1 MIATELYAPTLRES
15 PAEAELVSHKLM
27 YRAGL
32 IRKAAGGLYSYLPL
46 GWRTMKKIMQIIR
59 EEMDSAGGQEL
70 MMPIVQPAEI
80 WQESGRW
87 AVYGDE
93 MMRLKDRH
101 GREFALGP
109 THEEMITT
117 LIRDEIRSYKQLPA
131 LLYQIQNKY
140 RDERRPRFGL
150 MRSREFVMKD
160 LYSFDKDVDGMNK
173 SYQKMYDAYDKIFT
187 RCGLKF
193 RAVEADNGAIGGG
206 HSHEFTVLAPSG
218 ESSIAYCESCDY
230 AASDEKAELKLI
242 CAEAEELKPL
252 EKVSTPAC
260 HTIEAIKNY
269 LNVPIEKTIKAVAFM
284 DDDER
289 LIVAFVRGDHE
300 VNEIKVLNAVEG
312 ANHLY
317 MADEK
322 LIASANS
329 CAGFMS
335 PIGISDAA
343 IIVVDATV
351 MEMYNAVAGANEVD
365 AHFINVTPRR
375 DFDAKKIHVADIRMV
390 QAGDPCP
397 HCGKPLHMTRGIEV
411 GQVFTLGKKYS
422 EALHATF
429 LDEDGKIKP
438 FEMGCYG
445 IGVGRTMAAAIEQN
459 NDADGIIWT
468 RAIAPFEV
476 VVVPVN
482 AKDDKQLALAEE
494 IYNELKAAG
503 VDVLLDDRKERAGVK
518 FKDCDLIG
526 YPLRVT
532 ISPKTLD
539 SGNVEIKI
547 RRSGEFLNFAR
558 VECVDKI
565 LELLKTL

>member
-1 MIATELYAPTLRES
+1 MRATQLYAPTLRES
-15 PAEAELVSHKLM
+15 PAEAELISHKLM

-59 EEMDSAGGQEL
+59 EEMDAKGGQEI
-70 MMPIVQPAEI
+70 MMPIVQPAEM
-80 WQESGRW
+80 WKESGRW

-117 LIRDEIRSYKQLPA
+117 LIRDEVRSYKQLPVM
-131 LLYQIQNKY
+131 LYQIQNKY
-140 RDERRPRFGL
+140 RDEIRPRFGL
-150 MRSREFVMKD
+150 MRSREFIMKD
-160 LYSFDKDVDGMNK
+160 LYSFDRDVDGMNI
-173 SYQKMYDAYDKIFT
+173 SYDKMYDAYSRIFE

-218 ESSIAYCESCDY
+218 ESSIAYCENCNF
-230 AASDEKAELKLI
+230 AASDEKAELKI
-242 CAEAEELKPL
+242 IQAEPEELRPL
-252 EKVSTPAC
+252 EKVKTPDC
-260 HTIEAIKNY
+260 HTIELVKNF

-284 DDDER
+284 DDEER
-289 LIVAFVRGDHE
+289 LILAFVRGDHE
-300 VNEIKVLNAVEG
+300 VNEIKVINAVEG

-317 MADEK
+317 MAGDK
-322 LIASANS
+322 LIEAAGGS
-329 CAGFMS
+329 AGFMS
-335 PIGISDAA
+335 PIGLNDKA
-343 IIVVDATV
+343 IIVVDQSV
-351 MEMYNAVAGANEVD
+351 MLMSNAVAGANEVD
-365 AHFINVTPRR
+365 THFINVTPRR
-375 DFDAKKIHVADIRMV
+375 DFDAEKIIVADIRMV
-390 QAGDPCP
+390 QEGDPCP
-397 HCGKPLHMTRGIEV
+397 HCSAPLKMTRGIEV
-411 GQVFTLGKKYS
+411 GQIFTLGKKYS

-429 LDEDGKIKP
+429 LDEDGKEKP

-494 IYNELKAAG
+494 IYNELQSAG

-547 RRSGEFLNFAR
+547 RRSGEFINFAR
-558 VECVDKI
+558 GECVKKI
-565 LELLKTL
+565 LELLETL

>member
-1 MIATELYAPTLRES
+1 MRATELYAPTLRES

-218 ESSIAYCESCDY
+218 ESSIAYCEACNF

-260 HTIEAIKNY
+260 HTIEAVKNF
-269 LNVPIEKTIKAVAFM
+269 LGVPIEKTIKAVAFM

-322 LIASANS
+322 LITSANS

-343 IIVVDATV
+343 IIVVDQTV

-397 HCGKPLHMTRGIEV
+397 HCGKPLKMTRGIEV

-429 LDEDGKIKP
+429 LDEDGKVKP

-547 RRSGEFLNFAR
+547 RHSGEFLNFAR
-558 VECVDKI
+558 VECVNKI

>member
-1 MIATELYAPTLRES
+1 MRATELYAPTLRES

-260 HTIEAIKNY
+260 HTIEAVKNY

-322 LIASANS
+322 LITSANS

-558 VECVDKI
+558 SEVVAKVF
-565 LELLKTL
+565 ELLATL